1 MVAPLSKGL
10 HSTSTIDLP
19 VIPCKDY
26 MPNMK
31 VLTAFTALVATATL
45 ASASATPRKENNSVR
60 DPTNE
65 AVRQFDSPC
74 GKVTPG
80 MVLQELSR
88 GCVDVWDPT
97 EGDTAKGKSLA
108 DTLTLDR
115 RGRVWWDYAREVDA
129 VVSLDLTLAVSGSG

>member
-1 MVAPLSKGL
+1 
-10 HSTSTIDLP
+10 
-19 VIPCKDY
+19 

-31 VLTAFTALVATATL
+31 VISAFTALIATLGLATA
-45 ASASATPRKENNSVR
+45 ASTPRKEHTPSR

-65 AVRQFDSPC
+65 AVKQFDTPC
-74 GKVTPG
+74 GKASSG
-80 MVLQELSR
+80 MVLQNEGLK

-97 EGDTAKGKSLA
+97 EGDKAKGKSLA

-129 VVSLDLTLAVSGSG
+129 IVCPTLLMGGKTDGRHRG